1 MIDFVKYLEA
11 CDRGI
16 GSMFMEP
23 DAFKNEFLVT
33 KPFLKFQVHRYIG
46 NNEKFLLQTRLIGA
60 LYEQTEHLR
69 AQ

>member
-1 MIDFVKYLEA
+1 
-11 CDRGI
+11 
-16 GSMFMEP
+16 MFMEP